1 MLSESNDAL
10 PIETLKNRLKLANF
24 AICIL
29 WIAAVFTLIAIWYKY
44 SNEGVFEK
52 TTFII
57 VIVALL
63 LSIPV
68 VINRGRIKK
77 IIHRRAENNNG

>member
-1 MLSESNDAL
+1 MLSETNDAL

-29 WIAAVFTLIAIWYKY
+29 WIAVAFTLIAIWYKY
-44 SNEGVFEK
+44 SKEGVFENV
-52 TTFII
+52 TFII
-57 VIVALL
+57 AIVALL

-68 VINRGRIKK
+68 VINRGRIRK
-77 IIHRRAENNNG
+77 IIRRRVENDND